1 MWFDIG
7 ALMFLTAVFSM
18 IILIFQNVDNKIQR
32 FWLYFVIMLIGGIL
46 MMVSHYLID
55 GNTSIF
61 KI

>member
-7 ALMFLTAVFSM
+7 ALMFLTAVFCM